1 MDGAGVQSAELHGA
15 WPTTDGTGTPRPDA
29 GEHRAQ
35 TVKVGAPAQDTE
47 TPGSETKGERTRRRL
62 LEIAISQFGS
72 NGFRQTSV
80 SEISREAGLTQAA
93 VYAYFENKSDL
104 FRHAVDSDV
113 AALIGEA
120 TEQAAAMDPRQL
132 IPALVLY
139 LGGALERHPLT
150 RRVLRGQEPDAV
162 KQLVDLPAIHELG
175 HTVAEALRRGQADGQ
190 LRDDLDPDVIGA
202 GAEALC
208 LGLTMSLAMADGA
221 TTERHAFGVV
231 SCFDAMIR
239 PQR

>member
-1 MDGAGVQSAELHGA
+1 MDAAGVQGAELDRSELPAEGTRISRHEA
-15 WPTTDGTGTPRPDA
+15 AEDRAEPFEDIAVPVEAESTDP
-29 GEHRAQ
+29 
-35 TVKVGAPAQDTE
+35 
-47 TPGSETKGERTRRRL
+47 ETKGERTRRRL
-62 LEIAISQFGS
+62 LEIAISRFGA
-72 NGFRQTSV
+72 GGYRQTSV

-104 FRHAVDSDV
+104 FRHAVDEDA

-120 TEQAAAMDPRQL
+120 TEQAAAIEPRQL

-150 RRVLRGQEPDAV
+150 RRVLRGQEPDAIR
-162 KQLVDLPAIHELG
+162 QLIDLPAVHELG
-175 HTVAEALRRGQADGQ
+175 RTVAEALRRGQADGQ
-190 LRDDLDPDVIGA
+190 LRDDLDAEVIGA

-208 LGLTMSLAMADGA
+208 LGLTTTLAMADGA

-231 SCFDAMIR
+231 SCFDAMVR
-239 PQR
+239 PQP